1 MSFSVISLL
10 NPDLLQLGVRSL
22 IEGIDKSII
31 QPEITEEDV
40 AMAVAR
46 IRPNILVVGE
56 DLFSNSCMESI
67 LRACFCYNILIVCMY
82 NEKPRSLV
90 EGVEYLGVQQQ
101 LPELQQR
108 FEALI
113 SDKRASI
120 GDDATEELTIREKD
134 IIRDVA
140 LGLSSKEIADKN
152 FISPH
157 TVVTHRK
164 NISRKLGIK
173 SISGLTIYA
182 IINKLVSV
190 DDIRD
195 SEHG

>member
-1 MSFSVISLL
+1 MSFSVISFL
-10 NPDLLQLGVRSL
+10 NPDLLQLGVKSL
-22 IEGIDKSII
+22 IDGIDQSIN
-31 QPEITEEDV
+31 QPEVSEADI
-40 AMAVAR
+40 ALAVAR
-46 IRPNILVVGE
+46 VRPNMLIVG
-56 DLFSNSCMESI
+56 DSFLQNSCMEST
-67 LRACFCYNILIVCMY
+67 LRACICYNVLIICMY
-82 NEKPRSLV
+82 SQEPQNVV
-90 EGVEYLGVQQQ
+90 EGVEFLSVQQPLHQ
-101 LPELQQR
+101 LQQR
-108 FEALI
+108 FEAII
-113 SDKRASI
+113 SNKRASI
-120 GDDATEELTIREKD
+120 GDEATEELTIREKD